1 VKSKVSEAA
10 DKTRE
15 KAPDLGHGAVE
26 AAKNA
31 KDRVSEAAR
40 NAKHNAKDTV
50 GGAKHKASHI
60 AGRSEE
66 YAHDVAD
73 RAAEAVKAKAGEV
86 RKNLTDIA
94 RRARDVASDYVA
106 YILGGG
112 PAEVA
117 RTATAVMHLMGFAA
131 AFGACV
137 WVTFLSS
144 HVLAAALPRQ
154 QLGVLQSK
162 LYPVYFRAM
171 ACAVGLALA
180 ARAQSFN
187 LFAALGLVLANMLLL
202 EPKATKVSSISFTVL
217 LILRRSRVAEIV
229 PHMCS

>member
-1 VKSKVSEAA
+1 MWPTSS
-10 DKTRE
+10 
-15 KAPDLGHGAVE
+15 
-26 AAKNA
+26 
-31 KDRVSEAAR
+31 
-40 NAKHNAKDTV
+40 
-50 GGAKHKASHI
+50 
-60 AGRSEE
+60 
-66 YAHDVAD
+66 
-73 RAAEAVKAKAGEV
+73 
-86 RKNLTDIA
+86 
-94 RRARDVASDYVA
+94 
-106 YILGGG
+106 
-112 PAEVA
+112 AEVA

-180 ARAQSFN
+180 AHLLGAERSSLAARAQSFN